1 MKFVKYLLILAVCCV
16 LLGAGSIF
24 GL

>member
-16 LLGAGSIF
+16 LLGAGSI
-24 GL
+24 